1 MPALSGTVEA
11 ISIKALNEPDRFGN
25 LHRCSIKL
33 GEDWVS
39 WGTTKK
45 PEISYKEGDDYKTLQ
60 KGMEVEFMYVQ
71 NGDFK
76 NIKKTSLAVISTE
89 GAQASP
95 PPSAPA
101 QQQAAPA
108 YKKPYVSSN
117 VNPAEV
123 GQCLNL
129 AVDVLGLN
137 TEELL
142 DPKQVTI
149 AIKWY
154 KEVREL
160 FTELYPTVEVS
171 KHVVVEKPA
180 KVAKKAEEQMPMDLS
195 DDDPI

>member
-1 MPALSGTVEA
+1 MPALSGIVEA

-60 KGMEVEFMYVQ
+60 KGMEVEFMYKQ

-76 NIKKTSLAVISTE
+76 NISKTSLSVLSTA
-89 GAQASP
+89 GAQAA

-108 YKKPYVSSN
+108 YKPQAKGSF

-129 AVDVLGLN
+129 AADVLGLDA
-137 TEELL
+137 EGLL
-142 DPKQVTI
+142 DPTQVTE

>member
-1 MPALSGTVEA
+1 MPALSGIVEA
-11 ISIKALNEPDRFGN
+11 ISIKALNEPDKFGN

-45 PEISYKEGDDYKTLQ
+45 PEISYKEGENYKTLQ
-60 KGMEVEFMYVQ
+60 KGMEVEFMYKQ

-76 NIKKTSLAVISTE
+76 NISKTSLAVISTE
-89 GAQASP
+89 GAQAAP

-129 AVDVLGLN
+129 AADVLGLDA
-137 TEELL
+137 EALL
-142 DPKQVTI
+142 DPQQVTE

-160 FTELYPTVEVS
+160 FTELYPS
-171 KHVVVEKPA
+171 VVAGKSLVVNEPK
-180 KVAKKAEEQMPMDLS
+180 AKKAEEQMPMDFS
-195 DDDPI
+195 DDDEI